1 MHQIVWKEEYLTG
14 VEEID
19 RQHMDF
25 VKLINRLN
33 IINEYGDNLEYSL
46 RLLAEVAKYADYH
59 FTCEENI
66 MYLTKYPDLEKQEE
80 AHKGMLAEYNNLMQS
95 FQNKEAVIEDVIK
108 YLEAWFAQHS
118 VELDKRIGTFLKSRK
133 K

>member
-1 MHQIVWKEEYLTG
+1 MHQIIWKDEYLTG

-33 IINEYGDNLEYSL
+33 IIQEYGDNLEYAM
-46 RLLAEVAKYADYH
+46 RLMDEVAKYVDYH
-59 FTCEENI
+59 FTCEQNI
-66 MYLTKYPDLEKQEE
+66 MYLTKYPDREEQEKEHKDLLES
-80 AHKGMLAEYNNLMQS
+80 YRNLMNGI
-95 FQNKEAVIEDVIK
+95 QNKEAVIDDVIK
-108 YLEAWFAQHS
+108 YLEAWFARHT
-118 VELDKRIGTFLKSRK
+118 VELDKRIGMFLKSRK